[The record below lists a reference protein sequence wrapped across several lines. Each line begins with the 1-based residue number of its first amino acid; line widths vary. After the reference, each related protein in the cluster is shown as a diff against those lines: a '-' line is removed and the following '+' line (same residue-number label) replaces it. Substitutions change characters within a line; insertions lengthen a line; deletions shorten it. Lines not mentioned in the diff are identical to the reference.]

1 MFIEAKDGGGGGDNW
16 TIGAISRGKAP
27 VESSP
32 PTNQHPVF
40 FTGRMPNQR
49 CQSTEGN
56 ISRYLWEYNTGHI
69 NRFMNRQEKQQQ
81 PRTCCF

>member
-32 PTNQHPVF
+32 PTSNF
-40 FTGRMPNQR
+40 FLQAGCPTNGVKALKGISADI
-49 CQSTEGN
+49 CGN
-56 ISRYLWEYNTGHI
+56 IIQVTLIDS
-69 NRFMNRQEKQQQ
+69 
-81 PRTCCF
+81 